1 MYIIVGIAL
10 DKMNAFVLQRSA
22 EIRECFLE
30 QLWQKKQTGSLVKS
44 LWILSV
50 SSSNLPSGATY
61 VAVAVDQTTPPTRE
75 VVLLN
80 KRDFAPGLGEARRG
94 CNTACT
100 CTNNNHARARI
111 ELLFSHAEVVEMAIL
126 GPGTTA

>member
-1 MYIIVGIAL
+1 MTAV
-10 DKMNAFVLQRSA
+10 
-22 EIRECFLE
+22 
-30 QLWQKKQTGSLVKS
+30 SLTS
-44 LWILSV
+44 QFC
-50 SSSNLPSGATY
+50 PSGDTY

-94 CNTACT
+94 CNTTCT

-111 ELLFSHAEVVEMAIL
+111 EVLFSHAEVVEMAIL
-126 GPGTTA
+126 GPGTTAW